1 MAIRAGSLGDV
12 LADARTVLVA
22 AGISSDEAAVD
33 VDLYVR
39 RILGWDR
46 ARLLTSR
53 AEPAPEALE
62 PTFSAWVA
70 RRAQREPSAYIIGH
84 REFYGRDFE
93 VSPSVLIP
101 RPETE
106 HIVEAALPLLAAQP
120 DALVADLGT
129 GSGNIAVTL
138 ACEALSCRVIATD
151 VSADALEVAAR
162 NAARHGASERIRFV
176 CTSYLDGVDN
186 TFDVIAANPPYV
198 RDGDRPGL
206 SPSVLREP
214 AVALFGG
221 PDGLSGVEAVLD
233 AAVDH
238 LRADGWL
245 LMEFGFGQED
255 GVRAAM
261 ARRPALRFD
270 RVIAD
275 LQGLPRT
282 AVAQRSPISKLRSP
296 VRP

>member
-1 MAIRAGSLGDV
+1 
-12 LADARTVLVA
+12 
-22 AGISSDEAAVD
+22 
-33 VDLYVR
+33 
-39 RILGWDR
+39 
-46 ARLLTSR
+46 
-53 AEPAPEALE
+53 
-62 PTFSAWVA
+62 VA
-70 RRAQREPSAYIIGH
+70 RRAQREPSAYIVGH

-93 VSPSVLIP
+93 VSPAVLIP

-106 HIVEAALPLLAAQP
+106 HIIEAALPLLASKP

-138 ACEALSCRVIATD
+138 ACEAPACRVTATD
-151 VSADALEVAAR
+151 VSADALEMAAR
-162 NAARHGASERIRFV
+162 NAARYGVAARVTFR
-176 CTSYLDGVDN
+176 CTSYLDGVAE

-221 PDGLSGVEAVLD
+221 ADGLHGIEQVLEATV
-233 AAVDH
+233 AH
-238 LRADGWL
+238 LRPGGWL

-255 GVRAAM
+255 AVRDAVS
-261 ARRPALRFD
+261 RRPRLRLD
-270 RVIAD
+270 RTIAD

-282 AVAQRSPISKLRSP
+282 VVIQRRQLPSAG
-296 VRP
+296 

>member
-1 MAIRAGSLGDV
+1 
-12 LADARTVLVA
+12 VLVA

-70 RRAQREPSAYIIGH
+70 RRSRREPSAYIIGE

-93 VSPSVLIP
+93 VNPAVLIP

-106 HIVEAALPLLAAQP
+106 HIIEAALPLLSAQP
-120 DALVADLGT
+120 GALVADLGT

-138 ACEALSCRVIATD
+138 ACEAPSCRVIATD
-151 VSADALEVAAR
+151 VSAEALEVAAR
-162 NAARHGASERIRFV
+162 NAARHGVAARMSFH
-176 CTSYLDGVDN
+176 CTSYLDGIDS
-186 TFDVIAANPPYV
+186 TFDVMAANPPYV

-214 AVALFGG
+214 HVALFGG
-221 PDGLSGVEAVLD
+221 ADGLCGVEAVLD
-233 AAVDH
+233 AAVAH

-255 GVRAAM
+255 GVRDAV
-261 ARRPALRFD
+261 ARRPGLRFD

-282 AVAQRSPISKLRSP
+282 VVVQRA
-296 VRP
+296 

>member
-1 MAIRAGSLGDV
+1 MSTLGDV
-12 LADARTVLVA
+12 LVEARAVLEA
-22 AGISSDEAAVD
+22 SGIGADEAAVD
-33 VDLYVR
+33 VDLYAR
-39 RILGWDR
+39 TILSWDR
-46 ARLLTSR
+46 ARVLTSR
-53 AEPAPEALE
+53 AEPAPAALE

-70 RRAQREPSAYIIGH
+70 RRSRREPSAYIIGE

-93 VSPSVLIP
+93 VNPAVLIP

-106 HIVEAALPLLAAQP
+106 HIIEAALPLLAAEP
-120 DALVADLGT
+120 GALVADLGT

-138 ACEALSCRVIATD
+138 ACEAPACRVIATD

-162 NAARHGASERIRFV
+162 NAARHDVTGRVTFR
-176 CTSYLDGVDN
+176 CTSYLDGVSER
-186 TFDVIAANPPYV
+186 FDVIAANPPYV

-214 AVALFGG
+214 HVALFGG
-221 PDGLSGVEAVLD
+221 TDGLRGIEAVLD
-233 AAVDH
+233 AAAAR
-238 LRADGWL
+238 LRPQGWL

-255 GVRAAM
+255 LVRDAV
-261 ARRPALRFD
+261 ARRAALRFD

-282 AVAQRSPISKLRSP
+282 AVVQRE
-296 VRP
+296 

>member
-1 MAIRAGSLGDV
+1 MSTLGDV
-12 LADARTVLVA
+12 LAEARAVLEA
-22 AGISSDEAAVD
+22 SGIGADEAAVD
-33 VDLYVR
+33 VDLYAR
-39 RILGWDR
+39 RILSWDR
-46 ARLLTSR
+46 ARVLTNR
-53 AEPAPEALE
+53 AEPAPAALE

-70 RRAQREPSAYIIGH
+70 RRSQREPSAYIIGE

-93 VSPSVLIP
+93 VNPAVLIP

-106 HIVEAALPLLAAQP
+106 HIIEAALPLLAAQP
-120 DALVADLGT
+120 GALVADLGT

-138 ACEALSCRVIATD
+138 ACEAPACRVIATD

-162 NAARHGASERIRFV
+162 NAARHNVTGRVTFR
-176 CTSYLDGVDN
+176 CTSYLDGVSE

-214 AVALFGG
+214 HVALFGG
-221 PDGLSGVEAVLD
+221 TDGLRGIEAVLD
-233 AAVDH
+233 AAAAR
-238 LRADGWL
+238 LRPQGWL
-245 LMEFGFGQED
+245 LIEFGFGQED
-255 GVRAAM
+255 LVRDAV
-261 ARRPALRFD
+261 ARRAALRFD

-282 AVAQRSPISKLRSP
+282 AVVQQE
-296 VRP
+296 

>member
-1 MAIRAGSLGDV
+1 MSTLGDV
-12 LADARTVLVA
+12 LAEARAVLEA
-22 AGISSDEAAVD
+22 SGIGADEAAVD
-33 VDLYVR
+33 VDLYAR
-39 RILGWDR
+39 RILRWDR
-46 ARLLTSR
+46 ARVLTSR
-53 AEPAPEALE
+53 AEPAPAALE

-70 RRAQREPSAYIIGH
+70 RRSQREPSAYIIGE

-93 VSPSVLIP
+93 VNPAVLIP

-106 HIVEAALPLLAAQP
+106 HIIEAALPLLAAQP
-120 DALVADLGT
+120 GALVADLGT

-138 ACEALSCRVIATD
+138 ACEAPACRVIATD

-162 NAARHGASERIRFV
+162 NAARHNVTGRVTFR
-176 CTSYLDGVDN
+176 CTSYLDGVSE

-214 AVALFGG
+214 HVALFGG
-221 PDGLSGVEAVLD
+221 TDGLRGIEAVLD
-233 AAVDH
+233 AAAAR
-238 LRADGWL
+238 LRPQGWL
-245 LMEFGFGQED
+245 LIEFGFGQED
-255 GVRAAM
+255 LVRDAV
-261 ARRPALRFD
+261 ARRAALRFD

-282 AVAQRSPISKLRSP
+282 AVVQQE
-296 VRP
+296 

>member
-1 MAIRAGSLGDV
+1 MSTLGDV
-12 LADARTVLVA
+12 LAEARAVLEA
-22 AGISSDEAAVD
+22 SGIGADEAAVD
-33 VDLYVR
+33 VDLYAR
-39 RILGWDR
+39 RILSWDR
-46 ARLLTSR
+46 ARVLTSR
-53 AEPAPEALE
+53 AEPAPAALE

-70 RRAQREPSAYIIGH
+70 RRSQREPSAYIIGE

-93 VSPSVLIP
+93 VNPAVLIP

-106 HIVEAALPLLAAQP
+106 HIIEAALPLLAAQP
-120 DALVADLGT
+120 GALVADLGT

-138 ACEALSCRVIATD
+138 ACEAPACRVIATD

-162 NAARHGASERIRFV
+162 NAARHNVTGRVTFR
-176 CTSYLDGVDN
+176 CTSYLDGVSE

-214 AVALFGG
+214 HVALFGG
-221 PDGLSGVEAVLD
+221 TDGLRGIEAVLD
-233 AAVDH
+233 AAAAR
-238 LRADGWL
+238 LRPQGWL
-245 LMEFGFGQED
+245 LIEFGFGQED
-255 GVRAAM
+255 LVRDAV
-261 ARRPALRFD
+261 ARRAALRFD

-282 AVAQRSPISKLRSP
+282 AVVQQE
-296 VRP
+296 